1 MQGRAAKGGLAITVE
16 VPPGLPP
23 VRADERAL
31 KQILLNLLSNAV
43 KFTPAGGQVTLQ
55 ARLDP
60 DGGMALAVRDTGI
73 GIAAADLPKALASFA
88 QVDSSLTRKYE
99 GVGLGLPISRALAE
113 LHGGRLELASAPG
126 AGTTATVHLPADRV
140 IARSD
145 AA

>member
-1 MQGRAAKGGLAITVE
+1 MQGRAAKGGLAITAD

-23 VRADERAL
+23 VRVDERAL